1 MFKDDVL
8 RYFQR
13 LVAEALNF
21 TCGCC
26 AVASS
31 YSQTSRN
38 GTDEITNG
46 ELKYNPETLLQRSRI
61 APRTKERMIWRKIS
75 DEHIG
80 MAMNAWA
87 HPDGEKVPAAKI
99 TKAYFEL
106 GMTFPELYDDSHPE
120 ALARNTQKIFRWV
133 EKDTPDAV
141 EKIQA
146 LLPAIEK
153 AMPPLLVARMRSHS
167 SAYFRELVET
177 RERLVRDADDFV
189 AVAIAGFNQMNRG
202 GPAGNAVAVH

>member
-1 MFKDDVL
+1 MLNPPNGVQLKL
-8 RYFQR
+8 R
-13 LVAEALNF
+13 
-21 TCGCC
+21 
-26 AVASS
+26 
-31 YSQTSRN
+31 
-38 GTDEITNG
+38 IT
-46 ELKYNPETLLQRSRI
+46 Q
-61 APRTKERMIWRKIS
+61 
-75 DEHIG
+75 
-80 MAMNAWA
+80 
-87 HPDGEKVPAAKI
+87 
-99 TKAYFEL
+99 AYFEL

-120 ALARNTQKIFRWV
+120 ALARNTQKIFRWI

-202 GPAGNAVAVH
+202 G

>member
-1 MFKDDVL
+1 M
-8 RYFQR
+8 
-13 LVAEALNF
+13 
-21 TCGCC
+21 
-26 AVASS
+26 
-31 YSQTSRN
+31 
-38 GTDEITNG
+38 
-46 ELKYNPETLLQRSRI
+46 
-61 APRTKERMIWRKIS
+61 KIKH
-75 DEHIG
+75 EHIR

-87 HPDGEKVPAAKI
+87 YPDGEKVPAAEI
-99 TKAYFEL
+99 ARTYFEL

-167 SAYFRELVET
+167 SEYYREIVE
-177 RERLVRDADDFV
+177 RRDRLVKDVDDFI
-189 AVAIAGFNQMNRG
+189 AVAIAWGTLTNSG
-202 GPAGNAVAVH
+202 GQLGNAVVVH

>member
-1 MFKDDVL
+1 M
-8 RYFQR
+8 
-13 LVAEALNF
+13 
-21 TCGCC
+21 
-26 AVASS
+26 
-31 YSQTSRN
+31 
-38 GTDEITNG
+38 
-46 ELKYNPETLLQRSRI
+46 
-61 APRTKERMIWRKIS
+61 KIKH
-75 DEHIG
+75 EHIR

-120 ALARNTQKIFRWV
+120 TMARNTQKIFRWV

-141 EKIQA
+141 KKIQA

-153 AMPPLLVARMRSHS
+153 AMPPPLVARMRSHS

-177 RERLVRDADDFV
+177 KERLVKDIDDFV
-189 AVAIAGFNQMNRG
+189 ASAIVLFDQMNRG
-202 GPAGNAVAVH
+202 GPAGNTLAVH

>member
-1 MFKDDVL
+1 
-8 RYFQR
+8 
-13 LVAEALNF
+13 
-21 TCGCC
+21 
-26 AVASS
+26 
-31 YSQTSRN
+31 
-38 GTDEITNG
+38 
-46 ELKYNPETLLQRSRI
+46 
-61 APRTKERMIWRKIS
+61 
-75 DEHIG
+75 HIR

-120 ALARNTQKIFRWV
+120 AMARNTQKIFRWV

-141 EKIQA
+141 KKIQA

-153 AMPPLLVARMRSHS
+153 AMPPPLVARMRSHS

-177 RERLVRDADDFV
+177 KERLVKDIDDFV
-189 AVAIAGFNQMNRG
+189 ASAIVLFDQMNRG
-202 GPAGNAVAVH
+202 GPAGNTLAVH

>member
-1 MFKDDVL
+1 M
-8 RYFQR
+8 
-13 LVAEALNF
+13 
-21 TCGCC
+21 
-26 AVASS
+26 
-31 YSQTSRN
+31 
-38 GTDEITNG
+38 
-46 ELKYNPETLLQRSRI
+46 
-61 APRTKERMIWRKIS
+61 KIRH
-75 DEHIG
+75 EHIR

-87 HPDGEKVPAAKI
+87 YPDGEKVPAAEI

-153 AMPPLLVARMRSHS
+153 AMPVMIAARMRSYS
-167 SAYFRELVET
+167 SSTIREMLEQKERVD
-177 RERLVRDADDFV
+177 REIEALFGTVIAWHGQAD
-189 AVAIAGFNQMNRG
+189 NG
-202 GPAGNAVAVH
+202 GQAGNAVVVH

>member
-1 MFKDDVL
+1 M
-8 RYFQR
+8 
-13 LVAEALNF
+13 
-21 TCGCC
+21 
-26 AVASS
+26 
-31 YSQTSRN
+31 
-38 GTDEITNG
+38 
-46 ELKYNPETLLQRSRI
+46 
-61 APRTKERMIWRKIS
+61 KIKH
-75 DEHIG
+75 EHIR

-120 ALARNTQKIFRWV
+120 AMARNTQKIFRWV

-141 EKIQA
+141 KKIQA

-153 AMPPLLVARMRSHS
+153 AMPPPLVARMRSHS

-177 RERLVRDADDFV
+177 KERLVKDIDDFV
-189 AVAIAGFNQMNRG
+189 ASAIVLFDQMNSG
-202 GPAGNAVAVH
+202 GPAGNTLAVH

>member
-1 MFKDDVL
+1 M
-8 RYFQR
+8 
-13 LVAEALNF
+13 
-21 TCGCC
+21 
-26 AVASS
+26 
-31 YSQTSRN
+31 
-38 GTDEITNG
+38 
-46 ELKYNPETLLQRSRI
+46 
-61 APRTKERMIWRKIS
+61 KIRH
-75 DEHIG
+75 EHIR

-120 ALARNTQKIFRWV
+120 ALARNTQKIFRWLD
-133 EKDTPDAV
+133 KDTPDAV

-167 SAYFRELVET
+167 SEYYREIVE
-177 RERLVRDADDFV
+177 RRDRLVKDVDDFV
-189 AVAIAGFNQMNRG
+189 AAAIAWGTLTNSG
-202 GPAGNAVAVH
+202 GQPGNAVVVH

>member
-1 MFKDDVL
+1 M
-8 RYFQR
+8 
-13 LVAEALNF
+13 
-21 TCGCC
+21 
-26 AVASS
+26 
-31 YSQTSRN
+31 
-38 GTDEITNG
+38 
-46 ELKYNPETLLQRSRI
+46 
-61 APRTKERMIWRKIS
+61 KIKH
-75 DEHIG
+75 EHIR

-120 ALARNTQKIFRWV
+120 AMARNTQKIFRWV

-141 EKIQA
+141 KKIQA

-153 AMPPLLVARMRSHS
+153 AMPPPLVARIRSHS

-177 RERLVRDADDFV
+177 KERLVKDIDDFV
-189 AVAIAGFNQMNRG
+189 ASAIVLFDQMNRG
-202 GPAGNAVAVH
+202 GPAGNTLAVH